1 MFEGRSRRAA
11 DETALNSVVDGK
23 APICPAERV
32 RRQFKART
40 LGAASILTPR
50 QNTRCAS
57 LDDLDP
63 DLAAHVLDALEE
75 PLEGKGSV
83 PCWRTKRGFVS
94 FTETRTCFGGC
105 RRWFECPRCGRAC
118 RVLFGVPYR
127 CRRCHGLQYSSQY
140 QSAGSRTI
148 GRLQAIRTRLGGSG
162 DLFEPFPA
170 RPKHMQRRTYMR
182 LRAMPTG

>member
-75 PLEGKGSV
+75 PLEGKGF
-83 PCWRTKRGFVS
+83 CALLAHQARFRILYRDKDLLWR
-94 FTETRTCFGGC
+94 
-105 RRWFECPRCGRAC
+105 
-118 RVLFGVPYR
+118 L
-127 CRRCHGLQYSSQY
+127 
-140 QSAGSRTI
+140 SA
-148 GRLQAIRTRLGGSG
+148 LV
-162 DLFEPFPA
+162 
-170 RPKHMQRRTYMR
+170 
-182 LRAMPTG
+182 